1 MAKKIHVTRGAIVT
15 DVASTRK
22 YMQELKQ
29 FTSLSKA
36 EEIELALAAQS
47 GCRVSQNKLI
57 TNNLRFV
64 AQVAKQ
70 YQGMGVPL
78 EDLIAFGNLG
88 LFEALDKFDTSKNY
102 KFITFAVWYIR
113 SEIQK
118 ALNDLGRTVRV
129 PSHKTQT
136 EKQHITSIHKPVGE
150 DGNTETY
157 ADRYLMAEDSV
168 SERELKE
175 MRADILRVL
184 AKLPNK
190 QRIAITMFYGIGCE
204 YEACMERIAE
214 ELNVT
219 GERARQLVRQAE
231 KSLKGMEDINLLKQY
246 S

>member
-1 MAKKIHVTRGAIVT
+1 MAKIHVSNGIVPT
-15 DVASTRK
+15 GVASTAR
-22 YMQELKQ
+22 YMKEVK
-29 FTSLSKA
+29 KA
-36 EEIELALAAQS
+36 KPMDRGVEAHLIQLAQS
-47 GCRVSQNKLI
+47 GDLKARDELI
-57 TNNLRFV
+57 ESNLRFV
-64 AQVAKQ
+64 VQVAKQ
-70 YQGMGVPL
+70 YQGMGVEL

-136 EKQHITSIHKPVGE
+136 EKQYITSIHKPVGE
-150 DGNTETY
+150 EGNKETY
-157 ADRYLMAEDSV
+157 ADRYLMAEPSL
-168 SERELKE
+168 SEREIKD
-175 MRADILRVL
+175 MRADILRIL
-184 AKLPNK
+184 AKLPEK
-190 QRIAITMFYGIGCE
+190 QKIAITMFYGIGCE
-204 YEACMERIAE
+204 YAACMERIAE

-231 KSLKGMEDINLLKQY
+231 KSLRGMEDINLLKQY

>member
-1 MAKKIHVTRGAIVT
+1 MAKKIHITRGAIIT
-15 DVASTRK
+15 NVASTKK

-29 FTSLSKA
+29 FESLTKA

-47 GCRVSQNKLI
+47 GCQSSYNKLI

-70 YQGMGVPL
+70 YQGMGVDL

-88 LFEALDKFDTSKNY
+88 LFEALEKFDTSKNF

-136 EKQHITSIHKPVGE
+136 EKQYITSIHKPVGE
-150 DGNTETY
+150 ESNAETY
-157 ADRYLMAEDSV
+157 ADRYLKAEPMTSD
-168 SERELKE
+168 RELKD
-175 MRADILRVL
+175 MRADILRIL
-184 AKLPNK
+184 AKLPEK

-204 YEACMERIAE
+204 FESCMERIAE

-231 KSLKGMEDINLLKQY
+231 KSLRAMEDIDLLKQY